1 MPTEVAEAAT
11 PVQLSDAVYSSSSE
25 RSSQQEVDPQEPSPG
40 VGLDFPEHEPPLTPE
55 PSPPE
60 HDEEAPRLLPVESS
74 GLREPPLTPELP
86 SPPEHDEEAPRLL
99 PVESSGLRV
108 EGDVPWAEPPSLP
121 AEADEAALSQRLSTG
136 SPTVDSDGTS
146 DARRSRVS
154 SSDSRAADSDGE
166 VRRSRASS
174 TALERVRRAKL
185 TRARASQ
192 GHRPSVSPHPP
203 EPPSDRR
210 SSDDVTAAGRF
221 MTSSSSS
228 GLKVDSGTSDSDSDG
243 PQEPPT
249 PQPRRPP
256 LPSAESSDL
265 WSISTKSDRPPSP
278 GAPSRHEFVL
288 VMPTPSDDEA
298 PSDDAVKEAPWR
310 EGQSGSALG
319 GKGGWGGTDEAE
331 ASLEARSAYSR
342 ARKRV
347 DEGCSRTSRRV
358 WVALGASI
366 VLAVALGTGLGLGL
380 GQRTPPAGEVG
391 RNVAPAP
398 PAPPDALTSETR
410 LIATLDL
417 SGNNSALVGG
427 LTRSDLILAVD
438 TNVWEAGT
446 PKITSIE
453 VSQSF
458 DVVAERPSDTAGVGA
473 AAEPWTGDWQTLLCS
488 ASAFPAS
495 DYGDCTATASPSGQR
510 RLSETSRFIGTV
522 VAELI
527 AADRPVAR
535 LPDFV
540 GVEVASVALT
550 SVKVVTSTIAAPSNR
565 ENLEEEAA
573 NILSAQENAVASALA
588 SIVEVSEG
596 DPLDLVATQG
606 PSAAVAAAIAAAVAA
621 AVAAAFPSASVAAT
635 AVATAVA
642 SALAS
647 AALAAAAL
655 TSAPEPTS
663 LAAAAL
669 AAAALAATPES
680 TALAASTLAAATIT
694 AAIAATTQSAATEP
708 AATLT
713 ATALAAA
720 TITAAIA
727 ATTQSAAT
735 EPAAT
740 LTATALAAAT
750 ITAAIAATTQSAATE
765 PARATV
771 TSPALAAAA
780 ESTTPLTATSIAS
793 AAFTTAALTAAAVA
807 AALATAAL
815 AAAPVAAAPV
825 AAALASAA
833 FTTSTI
839 ASTAQTS
846 SA

>member
-1 MPTEVAEAAT
+1 MPNGLRSTGVKFDPVTGDVIWSPPDAMPTEVAEAAT

-342 ARKRV
+342 ARKRL
-347 DEGCSRTSRRV
+347 S
-358 WVALGASI
+358 ALAS
-366 VLAVALGTGLGLGL
+366 ASGLGSAHRR
-380 GQRTPPAGEVG
+380 QE
-391 RNVAPAP
+391 
-398 PAPPDALTSETR
+398 R

-606 PSAAVAAAIAAAVAA
+606 PPLSAQ
-621 AVAAAFPSASVAAT
+621 PASVYRDDMGCD
-635 AVATAVA
+635 
-642 SALAS
+642 
-647 AALAAAAL
+647 
-655 TSAPEPTS
+655 PIEPS
-663 LAAAAL
+663 GRQGCVCHV
-669 AAAALAATPES
+669 PMDE
-680 TALAASTLAAATIT
+680 AASNG
-694 AAIAATTQSAATEP
+694 Q
-708 AATLT
+708 
-713 ATALAAA
+713 
-720 TITAAIA
+720 
-727 ATTQSAAT
+727 
-735 EPAAT
+735 
-740 LTATALAAAT
+740 
-750 ITAAIAATTQSAATE
+750 
-765 PARATV
+765 
-771 TSPALAAAA
+771 
-780 ESTTPLTATSIAS
+780 
-793 AAFTTAALTAAAVA
+793 
-807 AALATAAL
+807 
-815 AAAPVAAAPV
+815 
-825 AAALASAA
+825 
-833 FTTSTI
+833 
-839 ASTAQTS
+839 
-846 SA
+846 